1 MWTREDERFMRRAL
15 RLAER
20 GLGRTEPN
28 PAVGAVIVRD
38 GRIVGEGYH
47 QKAGTPHAE
56 VHAIRAAGE
65 DARSATLYVTL
76 EPCNHEGRTPPCT
89 RAVLQAGVKRVVI
102 GTLDPN
108 PRVVGG
114 GARFLRENGLEV
126 QAGCLEEASR
136 LLVAPF
142 AKHFVTGL
150 PWVRAK
156 VACSMDGRT
165 ATRTGNS
172 KWITN
177 ERARAFGHRVR
188 AVSGAIV
195 VGRGTVVA
203 DDPQLTCRSGG
214 KAMRDPVRVILDS
227 DLRTDPSSRVCRLES
242 SAPTIVVG
250 VQHPAS
256 AARKKALEA
265 AGVELWTVPPDH
277 QGRVHI
283 PSVLSRLG
291 DRGIQSVLVEGGPTV
306 HGAFWDQ
313 GLVDEAFFFYAAL
326 VIGGTD
332 AQPAIGGSGAD
343 TLGAAVRLRSVR
355 HRKLGDDW
363 LVQGL
368 VSDLN
373 TFWS

>member
-1 MWTREDERFMRRAL
+1 MWAREDEKFMRRAL
-15 RLAER
+15 RLAEK
-20 GLGRTEPN
+20 GLGRTAPN
-28 PAVGAVIVRD
+28 PAVGAVIVRN

-47 QKAGTPHAE
+47 RKAGAPHAE
-56 VHAIRAAGE
+56 VYAIRAAGE
-65 DARSATLYVTL
+65 DARGATLYVTL

-89 RAVLQAGVKRVVI
+89 HAVLRAGVRRVII
-102 GTLDPN
+102 GALDPN
-108 PRVVGG
+108 HNVVGG
-114 GARFLRENGLEV
+114 GTRFLREKGLEV
-126 QAGCLEEASR
+126 RSGCLGEESR

-142 AKHFVTGL
+142 AKHLVTGL

-177 ERARAFGHRVR
+177 ERARAFGHRMR
-188 AVSGAIV
+188 AVSGAIL
-195 VGRGTVVA
+195 VGRGTIVA
-203 DDPQLTCRSGG
+203 DDPQLTCRWGG
-214 KAMRDPVRVILDS
+214 KAVPDPVRVVLDS
-227 DLRTDPSSRVCRLES
+227 RLRTDPSSRVCRLES
-242 SAPTIVVG
+242 SARTIIVG
-250 VQHPAS
+250 AEHLAS

-265 AGVELWTVPPDH
+265 AGAEVWTVPPDQ
-277 QGRVHI
+277 QGRVDV

-291 DRGIQSVLVEGGPTV
+291 GRGIQSVLVEGGPTV

-313 GLVDEAFFFYAAL
+313 GLVDEALFFYAAL

-343 TLGAAVRLRSVR
+343 TLAAAARLTWVR

-368 VSDLN
+368 VSDINAL
-373 TFWS
+373 WS